1 MTLHQL
7 AAFAA
12 FLSVLVSNASM
23 AQSEGQGLSQ
33 EDEQGSKEVEAQQ
46 ADAETGE
53 SEEKEAKNGLL
64 FGFTHAFRLIRKQ
77 GSETESASRRT
88 AQVYGFLF
96 GYERVLH
103 RYVALSIIK
112 PFYFNRELV
121 ESPLEI
127 VVTGIYRKNGWEPF
141 LGAGVISTVASIK
154 GQGSEGE
161 GETVEFSVG
170 LIFVTGFKYFFTRN
184 WAIEF
189 ELAYEYVPKGTS
201 REHAFGDAY
210 QGAYFF

>member
-1 MTLHQL
+1 MRLHRL

-12 FLSVLVSNASM
+12 FLSLLVSNASM
-23 AQSEGQGLSQ
+23 AQSEEQGLSQ
-33 EDEQGSKEVEAQQ
+33 KDEQGSNDVEAQQ

-53 SEEKEAKNGLL
+53 PEEEPKNGLL
-64 FGFTHAFRLIRKQ
+64 FGFTHAYRLIRKQ
-77 GSETESASRRT
+77 GSEIESASRRT
-88 AQVYGFLF
+88 EQVYGFLF

-161 GETVEFSVG
+161 NETVEFSVG

-184 WAIEF
+184 WAIELEF
-189 ELAYEYVPKGTS
+189 AYEYVPKGTS

>member
-1 MTLHQL
+1 MNAHLL
-7 AAFAA
+7 VAFAA
-12 FLSVLVSNASM
+12 VLSMLVSSASM
-23 AQSEGQGLSQ
+23 AQSEEQGLPQQDGQGI
-33 EDEQGSKEVEAQQ
+33 KEVEAQR
-46 ADAETGE
+46 ADAEA
-53 SEEKEAKNGLL
+53 SEPEEEPKNGLL
-64 FGFTHAFRLIRKQ
+64 FGFTHAFRLIR
-77 GSETESASRRT
+77 ERESAAESESRRT
-88 AQVYGFLF
+88 EQVYGFLF

-103 RYVALSIIK
+103 RYLALSIIK

-127 VVTGIYRKNGWEPF
+127 VVTGIYRKNRWEPF
-141 LGAGVISTVASIK
+141 LGAGVISTIASIK
-154 GQGSEGE
+154 SDGSEGE
-161 GETVEFSVG
+161 SATVEFSVG

>member
-1 MTLHQL
+1 MNAHQL
-7 AAFAA
+7 LAFAA
-12 FLSVLVSNASM
+12 VVSMLVSNASM
-23 AQSEGQGLSQ
+23 AQSEEQGLPQ
-33 EDEQGSKEVEAQQ
+33 QDAQGSNELEAQQ
-46 ADAETGE
+46 ADAKTGE
-53 SEEKEAKNGLL
+53 PEEEEAKNGLL
-64 FGFTHAFRLIRKQ
+64 FGFTHAYRLIRKQ
-77 GSETESASRRT
+77 GSATESASRRT
-88 AQVYGFLF
+88 EQVYGFLF

-154 GQGSEGE
+154 GQGSEAKS
-161 GETVEFSVG
+161 ETVEFSVG

-201 REHAFGDAY
+201 REHAFGDTY